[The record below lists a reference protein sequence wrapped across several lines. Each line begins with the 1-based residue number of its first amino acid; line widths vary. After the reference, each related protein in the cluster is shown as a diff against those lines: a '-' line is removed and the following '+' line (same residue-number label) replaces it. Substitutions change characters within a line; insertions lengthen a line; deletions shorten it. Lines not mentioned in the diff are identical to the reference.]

1 MVLTGLDAEEIVLD
15 TSSATRFP
23 VSTLG
28 RALEVDARSWL
39 TGVDMTELDSISFSS
54 AVFPVSALD
63 ASSAAFLA
71 PCLLTK

>member
-1 MVLTGLDAEEIVLD
+1 MVLTSLDAEEIVLD

-28 RALEVDARSWL
+28 RALELDDLSWL
-39 TGVDMTELDSISFSS
+39 TGVDMTELDSISFST